1 MNQNQNEQI
10 EIASIISLNAD
21 KFELVGKVTNWEKL
35 FLNKENFRQV
45 LIDAQKI
52 GRGLVADPTTKE
64 GSIQIKTMAK
74 KISTLQKLI
83 EEKGK
88 EIAAELKAK
97 PKLIDATR
105 KEVKDTLDKLKE
117 DVLKPIVDIE
127 KRQEQITEIDNI
139 PSQAMLYD
147 SVGIEE
153 QIARLSDLRE
163 KGIEYWQESFED
175 ASKSISDSMRQLN
188 EFLLSARKKEA
199 EQKELEELRAQ
210 KEASQKIIQ
219 EQELAKARVEA
230 AEKARKEAEE
240 AANQRIREA
249 EQKLKE
255 AEESTYQRIR
265 EAEQKLK
272 EAESTVVIQGYTQS
286 NAPKLVSRETKTQIK
301 EALIESCFSKNIL
314 LEEGAARA
322 IVIAI
327 IESKIPHFGIIG

>member
-10 EIASIISLNAD
+10 EINSIISLNAD
-21 KFELVGKVTNWEKL
+21 KFELVGKVTNWEEL

-74 KISTLQKLI
+74 KISTLRNLI

-127 KRQEQITEIDNI
+127 KRQEQITEIDSM
-139 PSQAMLYD
+139 PAQAMMYE

-153 QIARLSDLRE
+153 QIARLADLRE
-163 KGIEYWQESFED
+163 KGLDYWKESFED

-219 EQELAKARVEA
+219 EQELAKARIEA

-249 EQKLKE
+249 EQ
-255 AEESTYQRIR
+255 R
-265 EAEQKLK
+265 LK
-272 EAESTVVIQGYTQS
+272 EAESKVQNQNYTQS
-286 NAPKLVSRETKTQIK
+286 NASNKLVSRETKTQIK

-314 LEEGAARA
+314 LDEETARA

-327 IESKIPHFGIIG
+327 IENKIPHVGIIG

>member
-1 MNQNQNEQI
+1 MNQNQTEQI

-21 KFELVGKVTNWEKL
+21 KFELVGHVTNWEEL

-64 GSIQIKTMAK
+64 GCIQIKSMAK

-127 KRQEQITEIDNI
+127 KRQEQITEIDNM
-139 PSQAMLYD
+139 PAQAMLYD
-147 SVGIEE
+147 STGIEE
-153 QIARLSDLRE
+153 QIAKLADLRE
-163 KGIEYWQESFED
+163 KGADYWQESFED

-219 EQELAKARVEA
+219 EQELAKAREEA

-240 AANQRIREA
+240 AANKRIQEA

-255 AEESTYQRIR
+255 AETKI
-265 EAEQKLK
+265 QKQNY
-272 EAESTVVIQGYTQS
+272 IQS
-286 NAPKLVSRETKTQIK
+286 NVSNKLVSRETKTQIK

-314 LEEGAARA
+314 LDEEAARA

-327 IESKIPHFGIIG
+327 IENKIPHVGII

>member
-1 MNQNQNEQI
+1 MNQNQNEQTQ
-10 EIASIISLNAD
+10 IASIISLNAD
-21 KFELVGKVTNWEKL
+21 KFELVGKVTNWEEL

-74 KISTLQKLI
+74 KISTLKNLI

-127 KRQEQITEIDNI
+127 KRQKQIAEIDNI
-139 PSQAMLYD
+139 PAQAMLYD

-153 QIARLSDLRE
+153 QIAKLSDLRE
-163 KGIEYWQESFED
+163 KGIDYWKESFED

-188 EFLLSARKKEA
+188 EFLLSAKKKEA
-199 EQKELEELRAQ
+199 EQKELEELRGQ
-210 KEASQKIIQ
+210 KEAAQRIIQ
-219 EQELAKARVEA
+219 EQEIKKAREEA

-240 AANQRIREA
+240 AANQRIQEA

-255 AEESTYQRIR
+255 AETKI
-265 EAEQKLK
+265 QKQ
-272 EAESTVVIQGYTQS
+272 SCTQS
-286 NAPKLVSRETKTQIK
+286 NASNKLVSRETKTQIK

-314 LEEGAARA
+314 LDEEAARV

-327 IESKIPHFGIIG
+327 IENKIPHVGIIG

>member
-1 MNQNQNEQI
+1 MNQNQNEQTQ
-10 EIASIISLNAD
+10 IASIISLNAD
-21 KFELVGKVTNWEKL
+21 KFELVGKVTNWEEL

-64 GSIQIKTMAK
+64 GCIQIKTMAK
-74 KISTLQKLI
+74 KISTLRNLI

-127 KRQEQITEIDNI
+127 KRQEQIAEIDNI
-139 PSQAMLYD
+139 PAQAMLYD

-153 QIARLSDLRE
+153 QMARLTDLRE
-163 KGIEYWQESFED
+163 KGIEYWKESFED
-175 ASKSISDSMRQLN
+175 ASKSIADSMRQLN
-188 EFLLSARKKEA
+188 EFLLSAKKKEA

-219 EQELAKARVEA
+219 EQELAKAREEA

-255 AEESTYQRIR
+255 AEAKVEKQNYI
-265 EAEQKLK
+265 
-272 EAESTVVIQGYTQS
+272 QS
-286 NAPKLVSRETKTQIK
+286 NAGKLVSRETKTQIK

-314 LEEGAARA
+314 LDEETARV

-327 IESKIPHFGIIG
+327 IENKIPHVGIIG

>member
-1 MNQNQNEQI
+1 MNQNQNEQTQI
-10 EIASIISLNAD
+10 SSIIGLNAD
-21 KFELVGKVTNWEKL
+21 KFEIVMQVTNWEEL
-35 FLNKENFRQV
+35 FLNKENFRQI

-64 GSIQIKTMAK
+64 GCIQIKTMAK

-117 DVLKPIVDIE
+117 DVLKPIVEIE
-127 KRQEQITEIDNI
+127 KRQEQITEIDNM
-139 PSQAMLYD
+139 PAQAMMYD

-153 QIARLSDLRE
+153 QIAKLSDLRE
-163 KGIEYWQESFED
+163 KGAEYWQESFED

-188 EFLLSARKKEA
+188 EFLLSAKKKEA

-210 KEASQKIIQ
+210 KEAAQKIIQ
-219 EQELAKARVEA
+219 EEEIKKASEEA

-240 AANQRIREA
+240 TANKRI
-249 EQKLKE
+249 Q
-255 AEESTYQRIR
+255 

-272 EAESTVVIQGYTQS
+272 EAESKIQKQNNIQS
-286 NAPKLVSRETKTQIK
+286 NVSNKLVSRETKTRIK
-301 EALIESCFSKNIL
+301 ESLIEACFLNNCFL
-314 LEEGAARA
+314 TEDAARA

-327 IESKIPHFGIIG
+327 IENKIPHVGIVD

>member
-10 EIASIISLNAD
+10 EINSIISLNSD
-21 KFELVGKVTNWEKL
+21 KFELVGHVTNWEEL

-64 GSIQIKTMAK
+64 GCIQIKSMAK

-153 QIARLSDLRE
+153 QIARLADLRE
-163 KGIEYWQESFED
+163 KGADYWLESFED

-219 EQELAKARVEA
+219 EQELAKAREEA
-230 AEKARKEAEE
+230 SEKAWKEAEE
-240 AANQRIREA
+240 AADKRIQEF

-255 AEESTYQRIR
+255 AET
-265 EAEQKLK
+265 K
-272 EAESTVVIQGYTQS
+272 IQIQSYIQS
-286 NAPKLVSRETKTQIK
+286 NVSNKLVSRETKTQIK

-314 LEEGAARA
+314 LDEETART

-327 IESKIPHFGIIG
+327 VENKIPHVGIID

>member
-10 EIASIISLNAD
+10 EINSIISLNAD
-21 KFELVGKVTNWEKL
+21 KFELVGKVTNWEEL

-52 GRGLVADPTTKE
+52 GRGLVADPTTKD
-64 GSIQIKTMAK
+64 GCIQIKTMAK
-74 KISTLQKLI
+74 KISTLKKLI

-88 EIAAELKAK
+88 EVAAELKAK

-127 KRQEQITEIDNI
+127 KRQEQITEIDNM
-139 PSQAMLYD
+139 PAQAMMYD

-153 QIARLSDLRE
+153 QIAKLEDLRE
-163 KGIEYWQESFED
+163 KGAEYWQESFED
-175 ASKSISDSMRQLN
+175 ASKSIADSMRQLN

-210 KEASQKIIQ
+210 KEAAQRIIQ
-219 EQELAKARVEA
+219 EQEIKKAAEEA

-240 AANQRIREA
+240 AANKRI
-249 EQKLKE
+249 Q
-255 AEESTYQRIR
+255 

-272 EAESTVVIQGYTQS
+272 EAESKIQKQSYIQS
-286 NAPKLVSRETKTQIK
+286 NVSNKLVSRETKTRIK
-301 EALIESCFSKNIL
+301 ESLIENCFLNNCL
-314 LEEGAARA
+314 LTEETARA

-327 IESKIPHFGIIG
+327 IENKIPHVGIVD

>member
-1 MNQNQNEQI
+1 MNQNEQTQM
-10 EIASIISLNAD
+10 SIISLNAD
-21 KFELVGKVTNWEKL
+21 RFELVGQVTNWEEL

-64 GSIQIKTMAK
+64 GCIQIKTMAK
-74 KISTLQKLI
+74 KISTLKKLI

-88 EIAAELKAK
+88 EVAAELKAK

-127 KRQEQITEIDNI
+127 KRQEQITEIDNM
-139 PSQAMLYD
+139 PAQAMMYD

-153 QIARLSDLRE
+153 QIAKLADLRE
-163 KGIEYWQESFED
+163 KGAEYWQESFED
-175 ASKSISDSMRQLN
+175 ASKSIADSMRQLN

-210 KEASQKIIQ
+210 KEAAQRIIQ
-219 EQELAKARVEA
+219 EQEIKKASEEA
-230 AEKARKEAEE
+230 AEKARKAAEE
-240 AANQRIREA
+240 AANKRI
-249 EQKLKE
+249 Q
-255 AEESTYQRIR
+255 

-272 EAESTVVIQGYTQS
+272 EAESKIQKQSYIQS
-286 NAPKLVSRETKTQIK
+286 NVSNKLVSRETKTRIK
-301 EALIESCFSKNIL
+301 ESLIENCFIT
-314 LEEGAARA
+314 EETARA
-322 IVIAI
+322 IVISI
-327 IESKIPHFGIIG
+327 IENKIPHVGIVD

>member
-10 EIASIISLNAD
+10 ETTSIISLNAD
-21 KFELVGKVTNWEKL
+21 RFELVGQVTNWEEL

-64 GSIQIKTMAK
+64 GCIQIKTMAK

-88 EIAAELKAK
+88 QIAAELKAK

-105 KEVKDTLDKLKE
+105 KEVKDTLDRLKG
-117 DVLKPIVDIE
+117 DVLKPLVDIE
-127 KRQEQITEIDNI
+127 KRQEQITEIDNM
-139 PSQAMLYD
+139 PAQAMMYD

-153 QIARLSDLRE
+153 QIAKLADLRE
-163 KGIEYWQESFED
+163 KGIDYWKESFED
-175 ASKSISDSMRQLN
+175 ATKSIADSMRQLN

-210 KEASQKIIQ
+210 KEAAQRIIQ
-219 EQELAKARVEA
+219 EQEIKKAREEA
-230 AEKARKEAEE
+230 AEKAREEAEE

-255 AEESTYQRIR
+255 AESKI
-265 EAEQKLK
+265 QK
-272 EAESTVVIQGYTQS
+272 QS
-286 NAPKLVSRETKTQIK
+286 NIQSNVSNKLVSRETKTRIK
-301 EALIESCFSKNIL
+301 ESLIEACFIT
-314 LEEGAARA
+314 EEAARA

-327 IESKIPHFGIIG
+327 IENKIPHVGIVE

>member
-1 MNQNQNEQI
+1 MNQNEQTQI
-10 EIASIISLNAD
+10 SIISLNAD
-21 KFELVGKVTNWEKL
+21 KFELVGKVTNWEEL

-64 GSIQIKTMAK
+64 GCIQIKTMAK
-74 KISTLQKLI
+74 KISTLRNLI

-127 KRQEQITEIDNI
+127 KRQEQIAEIDNI
-139 PSQAMLYD
+139 PAQAMLYD

-153 QIARLSDLRE
+153 QIAKLADLRE
-163 KGIEYWQESFED
+163 KGIDYWKESFED

-188 EFLLSARKKEA
+188 EFLLAAKKKEA

-210 KEASQKIIQ
+210 KEAAQRIIQ
-219 EQELAKARVEA
+219 EQELAKARAEA

-240 AANQRIREA
+240 AANKRI
-249 EQKLKE
+249 Q
-255 AEESTYQRIR
+255 

-272 EAESTVVIQGYTQS
+272 EAESKIQKPNYIQS
-286 NAPKLVSRETKTQIK
+286 NAGKLVSRETKTQIK
-301 EALIESCFSKNIL
+301 EALIESCFLKNIL
-314 LEEGAARA
+314 LDEEAARA

-327 IESKIPHFGIIG
+327 IENKIPHVGIID

>member
-1 MNQNQNEQI
+1 MNQNQNEQTQ
-10 EIASIISLNAD
+10 IASIISLNAD
-21 KFELVGKVTNWEKL
+21 KFELVGKVTNWEEL

-74 KISTLQKLI
+74 KISTLRNLI

-127 KRQEQITEIDNI
+127 KRQEQIAEIDNI
-139 PSQAMLYD
+139 PAQAMLYD

-153 QIARLSDLRE
+153 QMARLSDLRE
-163 KGIEYWQESFED
+163 KGIDYWKESFED
-175 ASKSISDSMRQLN
+175 ASKSIADSMRQLN
-188 EFLLSARKKEA
+188 EFLLSAKKKEA

-210 KEASQKIIQ
+210 KEAAQKIIQ
-219 EQELAKARVEA
+219 EQELAKARIEA

-240 AANQRIREA
+240 AANQRIQEA

-255 AEESTYQRIR
+255 AET
-265 EAEQKLK
+265 K
-272 EAESTVVIQGYTQS
+272 IQTQSYTQS
-286 NAPKLVSRETKTQIK
+286 NAGKLVSRETKTQIK
-301 EALIESCFSKNIL
+301 ESLIENCWLNNCL
-314 LEEGAARA
+314 LDENSARA
-322 IVIAI
+322 IVMAI
-327 IESKIPHFGIIG
+327 IENKIPHVGIIG

>member
-1 MNQNQNEQI
+1 MNQNQNKWI

-21 KFELVGKVTNWEKL
+21 KFELIGNVSSWEEL

-127 KRQEQITEIDNI
+127 KRQEQITEIDSL
-139 PSQAMLYD
+139 PAQAMMYD

-153 QIARLSDLRE
+153 QIAKLADLRE
-163 KGIEYWQESFED
+163 KGIEYWKESFED

-219 EQELAKARVEA
+219 EQEIKKAREEA
-230 AEKARKEAEE
+230 SEKAWKEAEE
-240 AANQRIREA
+240 DADKRIQEV

-255 AEESTYQRIR
+255 AVAKVEKQSYIQ
-265 EAEQKLK
+265 
-272 EAESTVVIQGYTQS
+272 STVS
-286 NAPKLVSRETKTQIK
+286 NKFVLRETKTQIK
-301 EALIESCFSKNIL
+301 EALIENCFSKNIL
-314 LEEGAARA
+314 LDEETARV

-327 IESKIPHFGIIG
+327 IENKIPHVGIID

>member
-10 EIASIISLNAD
+10 EINSIISLNAD
-21 KFELVGKVTNWEKL
+21 KFEIVGHVNNWEEL
-35 FLNKENFRQV
+35 FLDKENFRQV

-64 GSIQIKTMAK
+64 GCIQIKSMAK
-74 KISTLQKLI
+74 KVSTLQKLI

-139 PSQAMLYD
+139 PAQAMLYD

-153 QIARLSDLRE
+153 QIAKLADLRE
-163 KGIEYWQESFED
+163 KGADYWQESFED

-219 EQELAKARVEA
+219 EQELAKAREEA

-255 AEESTYQRIR
+255 AES
-265 EAEQKLK
+265 K
-272 EAESTVVIQGYTQS
+272 IQNQNYTQS
-286 NAPKLVSRETKTQIK
+286 NASNKLVSRETKTRIK
-301 EALIESCFSKNIL
+301 ESLIENCFLNNCL
-314 LEEGAARA
+314 LDEETARA

-327 IESKIPHFGIIG
+327 IENKIPHVGIV

>member
-1 MNQNQNEQI
+1 MNEQGNKLTYKRMGKNKMNQNQNEQTQI
-10 EIASIISLNAD
+10 SIISLAD
-21 KFELVGKVTNWEKL
+21 RFELIGNVSSWEEL

-74 KISTLQKLI
+74 KISTLKNLI

-127 KRQEQITEIDNI
+127 KRQEQIAEIDNI
-139 PSQAMLYD
+139 PAQAMLYD

-153 QIARLSDLRE
+153 QMARLTDLRE

-219 EQELAKARVEA
+219 EQELAKAREEA
-230 AEKARKEAEE
+230 AEKARKEAED
-240 AANQRIREA
+240 AANQRIQEA

-255 AEESTYQRIR
+255 AVAI
-265 EAEQKLK
+265 
-272 EAESTVVIQGYTQS
+272 AESRNYIQS
-286 NAPKLVSRETKTQIK
+286 NASNKLVSRETKTKIK
-301 EALIESCFSKNIL
+301 ESLIENCWLNNCL
-314 LEEGAARA
+314 LDENSARA
-322 IVIAI
+322 IVMAI
-327 IESKIPHFGIIG
+327 IENKIPHVGIIG

>member
-1 MNQNQNEQI
+1 MNQNQNKWI

-21 KFELVGKVTNWEKL
+21 KFELVGKVTNWEEL

-127 KRQEQITEIDNI
+127 KRQEQIIEIDNI

-153 QIARLSDLRE
+153 QIAKLSDLRE
-163 KGIEYWQESFED
+163 KGIDYWKESFED

-188 EFLLSARKKEA
+188 EFLLSAKKKEA

-219 EQELAKARVEA
+219 EQELAKAREEA
-230 AEKARKEAEE
+230 AEKARKEAED
-240 AANQRIREA
+240 AANQRIQEA

-255 AEESTYQRIR
+255 AETKIQTQSYIQ
-265 EAEQKLK
+265 
-272 EAESTVVIQGYTQS
+272 STVS
-286 NAPKLVSRETKTQIK
+286 NKFVLRETKTQIK
-301 EALIESCFSKNIL
+301 EALIENCFLKNIL
-314 LEEGAARA
+314 LDEETARA

-327 IESKIPHFGIIG
+327 IENKIPHVGIID

>member
-1 MNQNQNEQI
+1 MNQNEQTQM
-10 EIASIISLNAD
+10 SIISLNAD
-21 KFELVGKVTNWEKL
+21 RFEIVGQVTNWEEL
-35 FLNKENFRQV
+35 FLNKENFRQI

-64 GSIQIKTMAK
+64 GRIQIKTMAK
-74 KISTLQKLI
+74 KISTLKNLI

-88 EIAAELKAK
+88 EVAAELKAK

-127 KRQEQITEIDNI
+127 KRQEQITEIDNM
-139 PSQAMLYD
+139 PAQAMMYD
-147 SVGIEE
+147 SLGIEE
-153 QIARLSDLRE
+153 QIAKLADLRE
-163 KGIEYWQESFED
+163 KGIDYWKESFED

-210 KEASQKIIQ
+210 KEAAQKIIQ
-219 EQELAKARVEA
+219 EQEIKKA
-230 AEKARKEAEE
+230 AEKARKAAEE
-240 AANQRIREA
+240 AASKRI
-249 EQKLKE
+249 Q
-255 AEESTYQRIR
+255 

-272 EAESTVVIQGYTQS
+272 EAESKIQKQGYIQS
-286 NAPKLVSRETKTQIK
+286 NVSNKLVSRETKTRIK
-301 EALIESCFSKNIL
+301 ESLIEACFLNNCL
-314 LEEGAARA
+314 LTEDTARA

-327 IESKIPHFGIIG
+327 IENKIPHVGIVE

>member
-1 MNQNQNEQI
+1 MNQNEQTQM
-10 EIASIISLNAD
+10 SIISLNAD
-21 KFELVGKVTNWEKL
+21 RFEIVGQVTNWEEL
-35 FLNKENFRQV
+35 FLNKENFRQI

-64 GSIQIKTMAK
+64 GRIQIKTMAK
-74 KISTLQKLI
+74 KISTLKNLI

-88 EIAAELKAK
+88 EVAAELKAK

-127 KRQEQITEIDNI
+127 KRQEQITEIDNM
-139 PSQAMLYD
+139 PAQTMMYD
-147 SVGIEE
+147 SLGIEE
-153 QIARLSDLRE
+153 QIAKLADLRE
-163 KGIEYWQESFED
+163 KGIDYWKESFED

-210 KEASQKIIQ
+210 KEAAQKIIQ
-219 EQELAKARVEA
+219 EQEIKKA
-230 AEKARKEAEE
+230 AEKARKAAEE
-240 AANQRIREA
+240 AASKRI
-249 EQKLKE
+249 Q
-255 AEESTYQRIR
+255 

-272 EAESTVVIQGYTQS
+272 EAESKIQKQGYIQS
-286 NAPKLVSRETKTQIK
+286 NVSNKLVSRETKTRIK
-301 EALIESCFSKNIL
+301 ESLIEACFLNNCL
-314 LEEGAARA
+314 LTEDTARA

-327 IESKIPHFGIIG
+327 IENKIPHVGIVE

>member
-1 MNQNQNEQI
+1 MNQNQNEQTQ
-10 EIASIISLNAD
+10 IASIISLNGD
-21 KFELVGKVTNWEKL
+21 KFELVGHVTNWEEL

-64 GSIQIKTMAK
+64 GCIQIKTMAK
-74 KISTLQKLI
+74 KISTLKNLI

-127 KRQEQITEIDNI
+127 KRQEQIIEIDNI

-153 QIARLSDLRE
+153 QIAKLADLRE
-163 KGIEYWQESFED
+163 KGVDYWKESFED

-188 EFLLSARKKEA
+188 EFLLSAKKKEA
-199 EQKELEELRAQ
+199 EQKELEEIKSDYLYQ
-210 KEASQKIIQ
+210 
-219 EQELAKARVEA
+219 
-230 AEKARKEAEE
+230 
-240 AANQRIREA
+240 NQ
-249 EQKLKE
+249 
-255 AEESTYQRIR
+255 
-265 EAEQKLK
+265 
-272 EAESTVVIQGYTQS
+272 
-286 NAPKLVSRETKTQIK
+286 
-301 EALIESCFSKNIL
+301 
-314 LEEGAARA
+314 
-322 IVIAI
+322 
-327 IESKIPHFGIIG
+327 

>member
-1 MNQNQNEQI
+1 MNQNQNKWI

-21 KFELVGKVTNWEKL
+21 KFELVGKVTNWEEL

-105 KEVKDTLDKLKE
+105 KEVRDTLDKLKE

-127 KRQEQITEIDNI
+127 KRQEQITEIDNM
-139 PSQAMLYD
+139 PSQAMMYD

-153 QIARLSDLRE
+153 QIEKLAELRK
-163 KGIEYWQESFED
+163 KGADYWQESLED

-219 EQELAKARVEA
+219 EQEIKKAREEA
-230 AEKARKEAEE
+230 SEKAWKEAEE
-240 AANQRIREA
+240 EADKRIQDA
-249 EQKLKE
+249 EQKLME
-255 AEESTYQRIR
+255 AVEK
-265 EAEQKLK
+265 AQKQNY
-272 EAESTVVIQGYTQS
+272 IQS
-286 NAPKLVSRETKTQIK
+286 NVSNKLVSRETKTQIK

-314 LEEGAARA
+314 LDEETARV

-327 IESKIPHFGIIG
+327 IENKIPNIGIID

>member
-1 MNQNQNEQI
+1 MNREINLHTNEWKKNKMNQNKNEQI
-10 EIASIISLNAD
+10 EINPIISLNSD
-21 KFELVGKVTNWEKL
+21 KFELVGNVSSWEEL

-64 GSIQIKTMAK
+64 GCIQIKTMAK
-74 KISTLQKLI
+74 KISTLRNLI

-127 KRQEQITEIDNI
+127 KRQEQIAEIDNI
-139 PSQAMLYD
+139 PAQAMMYD

-153 QIARLSDLRE
+153 QIARLADLRE
-163 KGIEYWQESFED
+163 KGIDYWKESFED

-188 EFLLSARKKEA
+188 EFLLAAKKKEA

-210 KEASQKIIQ
+210 KEAAQKIMQ
-219 EQELAKARVEA
+219 EQELAKARAEA

-240 AANQRIREA
+240 AANKRI
-249 EQKLKE
+249 Q
-255 AEESTYQRIR
+255 

-272 EAESTVVIQGYTQS
+272 EAESKIQKPNYTQS
-286 NAPKLVSRETKTQIK
+286 NVSNKLVSRETKTQIK

-314 LEEGAARA
+314 LDEEAARV

-327 IESKIPHFGIIG
+327 IENKIPHVGIID

>member
-1 MNQNQNEQI
+1 MNQNEQTQM
-10 EIASIISLNAD
+10 SIISLNAD
-21 KFELVGKVTNWEKL
+21 RFELVGQVTNWEEL
-35 FLNKENFRQV
+35 FLNKENFRQI

-64 GSIQIKTMAK
+64 GCIQIKLMAK
-74 KISTLQKLI
+74 KINQLKNMI

-88 EIAAELKAK
+88 EVAAELKAK

-117 DVLKPIVDIE
+117 DVLKPIIDIE

-139 PSQAMLYD
+139 PAQAMMYD

-153 QIARLSDLRE
+153 QIAKLADLRE
-163 KGIEYWQESFED
+163 KGIDYWQESYED
-175 ASKSISDSMRQLN
+175 ASKSIADSMRQLN

-210 KEASQKIIQ
+210 KEAAQKIIQ
-219 EQELAKARVEA
+219 EQEIKKAREEA

-240 AANQRIREA
+240 AANKRIQEA

-255 AEESTYQRIR
+255 AKAQI
-265 EAEQKLK
+265 
-272 EAESTVVIQGYTQS
+272 QS
-286 NAPKLVSRETKTQIK
+286 NIQSNVSNKLVSREIKTRIK
-301 EALIESCFSKNIL
+301 ESLIENCFLNNCL
-314 LEEGAARA
+314 LTEETARV

-327 IESKIPHFGIIG
+327 IENKIPHVGIVD

>member
-10 EIASIISLNAD
+10 EINSIISLNAD
-21 KFELVGKVTNWEKL
+21 KFELVGHITNWEEL

-52 GRGLVADPTTKE
+52 GRGLVADPTTKD
-64 GSIQIKTMAK
+64 GRIQIKSMAK
-74 KISTLQKLI
+74 KISTLKNLI

-127 KRQEQITEIDNI
+127 KRQEQIAEIDNI
-139 PSQAMLYD
+139 PAQAMLYD

-153 QIARLSDLRE
+153 QMARLKDLRE
-163 KGIEYWQESFED
+163 KGADYWQESFED

-188 EFLLSARKKEA
+188 EFLLSAKKKEA

-210 KEASQKIIQ
+210 KEAAQKIIQ
-219 EQELAKARVEA
+219 EQELAKARIEA

-240 AANQRIREA
+240 AANQRIQEA

-255 AEESTYQRIR
+255 AETKIQTQSYIQ
-265 EAEQKLK
+265 
-272 EAESTVVIQGYTQS
+272 STVS
-286 NAPKLVSRETKTQIK
+286 NKFVLRETKTQIK
-301 EALIESCFSKNIL
+301 EALIENCFLKNIL
-314 LEEGAARA
+314 LDEETARA

-327 IESKIPHFGIIG
+327 IENKIPHVGIID

>member
-10 EIASIISLNAD
+10 EINSIISLNAD
-21 KFELVGKVTNWEKL
+21 KFELVGKVTNWEEL

-64 GSIQIKTMAK
+64 GCIQIKTMAK
-74 KISTLQKLI
+74 KISTLKNLI

-127 KRQEQITEIDNI
+127 KRQEQITEIDNM
-139 PSQAMLYD
+139 PAQAMLYD
-147 SVGIEE
+147 STGFEE
-153 QIARLSDLRE
+153 QIAKLADLRE
-163 KGIEYWQESFED
+163 KGLDYWKESFED
-175 ASKSISDSMRQLN
+175 ASKSIADSMRQLN

-219 EQELAKARVEA
+219 EQELAKAREEA
-230 AEKARKEAEE
+230 SEKAWKEAED
-240 AANQRIREA
+240 AANQRIQEA

-255 AEESTYQRIR
+255 AVAI
-265 EAEQKLK
+265 
-272 EAESTVVIQGYTQS
+272 AESRNYIQS
-286 NAPKLVSRETKTQIK
+286 NASNKLVSRETKI
-301 EALIESCFSKNIL
+301 
-314 LEEGAARA
+314 
-322 IVIAI
+322 
-327 IESKIPHFGIIG
+327 

>member
-10 EIASIISLNAD
+10 EINSIISLNAD
-21 KFELVGKVTNWEKL
+21 RFELVGNVSSWEEL

-64 GSIQIKTMAK
+64 GCIQIKSMAK

-127 KRQEQITEIDNI
+127 KRQEQIAEIDNM

-153 QIARLSDLRE
+153 QIARLADLRE
-163 KGIEYWQESFED
+163 KGIEYWQESFEE

-188 EFLLSARKKEA
+188 EFLLSAKKKEA

-219 EQELAKARVEA
+219 EQE
-230 AEKARKEAEE
+230 
-240 AANQRIREA
+240 
-249 EQKLKE
+249 
-255 AEESTYQRIR
+255 
-265 EAEQKLK
+265 
-272 EAESTVVIQGYTQS
+272 
-286 NAPKLVSRETKTQIK
+286 IK
-301 EALIESCFSKNIL
+301 KGL
-314 LEEGAARA
+314 LECFRCYLVAYCFK
-322 IVIAI
+322 IA
-327 IESKIPHFGIIG
+327 FAV

>member
-10 EIASIISLNAD
+10 EINSIISLNAD
-21 KFELVGKVTNWEKL
+21 KFELVGKVTNWEEL

-64 GSIQIKTMAK
+64 GCIQIKTMAK
-74 KISTLQKLI
+74 KISTLKNLI

-127 KRQEQITEIDNI
+127 KRQEQITEIDNM
-139 PSQAMLYD
+139 PAQAMLYD
-147 SVGIEE
+147 STGFEE
-153 QIARLSDLRE
+153 QIAKLADLRE
-163 KGIEYWQESFED
+163 KGLDYWKESFED
-175 ASKSISDSMRQLN
+175 ASKSIADSMRQLN

-219 EQELAKARVEA
+219 EQELAKAREEA
-230 AEKARKEAEE
+230 SEKAWKEAED
-240 AANQRIREA
+240 AANQRIQEA

-255 AEESTYQRIR
+255 AVAI
-265 EAEQKLK
+265 
-272 EAESTVVIQGYTQS
+272 AESRNYIQS
-286 NAPKLVSRETKTQIK
+286 NASNKLVSRETKIKIK

-314 LEEGAARA
+314 LNEETART

-327 IESKIPHFGIIG
+327 IENKIPHVGIIG

>member
-21 KFELVGKVTNWEKL
+21 KFELVGKVTNWEEL

-64 GSIQIKTMAK
+64 GCIQIKTMAK
-74 KISTLQKLI
+74 KISTLRNLI

-127 KRQEQITEIDNI
+127 KRQEQIAEIDNI
-139 PSQAMLYD
+139 PAQAMLYD

-153 QIARLSDLRE
+153 QIAKLSDLRE
-163 KGIEYWQESFED
+163 KGADYWQESFED

-188 EFLLSARKKEA
+188 EFLLAARKKEA

-210 KEASQKIIQ
+210 KEAAQRIIQ
-219 EQELAKARVEA
+219 EQELAKARAEA

-240 AANQRIREA
+240 AANKRI
-249 EQKLKE
+249 Q
-255 AEESTYQRIR
+255 

-272 EAESTVVIQGYTQS
+272 EAESKIQKPNYTQS
-286 NAPKLVSRETKTQIK
+286 NVSNKLVSRETKTQIK

-314 LEEGAARA
+314 LDEEAARA

-327 IESKIPHFGIIG
+327 IENKIPHVGIIG

>member
-10 EIASIISLNAD
+10 EINSIISLNAD
-21 KFELVGKVTNWEKL
+21 RFELVGKVTNWEEL

-45 LIDAQKI
+45 LIDVQKI

-64 GSIQIKTMAK
+64 GCIQIKSMAK
-74 KISTLQKLI
+74 KISTLKNLI

-127 KRQEQITEIDNI
+127 KRQEQIAEIDNI
-139 PSQAMLYD
+139 PAQAMLYD

-153 QIARLSDLRE
+153 QIAKLADLRE
-163 KGIEYWQESFED
+163 KGLDYWKESFED
-175 ASKSISDSMRQLN
+175 ASKSTSDSMRQLN

-210 KEASQKIIQ
+210 KEAAQRIIQ
-219 EQELAKARVEA
+219 EQELAKARIEA
-230 AEKARKEAEE
+230 AEKARKEVEE
-240 AANQRIREA
+240 A
-249 EQKLKE
+249 
-255 AEESTYQRIR
+255 TYQRIR

-272 EAESTVVIQGYTQS
+272 EAETKIQTQSYTQS
-286 NAPKLVSRETKTQIK
+286 NASNKLVSRETKTQIK

-314 LEEGAARA
+314 LDEEAART
-322 IVIAI
+322 IVMAI
-327 IESKIPHFGIIG
+327 IENKIPHVGII

>member
-1 MNQNQNEQI
+1 MNQNQNEQTQI
-10 EIASIISLNAD
+10 SIISLAD
-21 KFELVGKVTNWEKL
+21 RFELIGNVSSWEEL

-45 LIDAQKI
+45 LIDVQKI

-74 KISTLQKLI
+74 KISTLKNLI

-127 KRQEQITEIDNI
+127 KRQEQIIEIDNI

-147 SVGIEE
+147 STGIEE
-153 QIARLSDLRE
+153 QIAKLADLRE
-163 KGIEYWQESFED
+163 KGADYWQESYED

-219 EQELAKARVEA
+219 EQELAKARIEA

-240 AANQRIREA
+240 AANKRIQEA

-255 AEESTYQRIR
+255 AEAKVEKQSYTQSY
-265 EAEQKLK
+265 
-272 EAESTVVIQGYTQS
+272 IQGYV
-286 NAPKLVSRETKTQIK
+286 PKLVSRETKTQIK

-314 LEEGAARA
+314 LDEETARV

-327 IESKIPHFGIIG
+327 IENKIPHVGII

>member
-1 MNQNQNEQI
+1 MNQNEQTQM
-10 EIASIISLNAD
+10 SIISLNAD
-21 KFELVGKVTNWEKL
+21 RFELVGQVTNWEEL
-35 FLNKENFRQV
+35 FLNKENFRQI

-64 GSIQIKTMAK
+64 GCIQIKLMAK
-74 KISTLQKLI
+74 KINQLKNMI

-88 EIAAELKAK
+88 EVAAELKAK

-117 DVLKPIVDIE
+117 DVLKPIIDIE

-139 PSQAMLYD
+139 PAQAMMYD

-153 QIARLSDLRE
+153 QIAKLADLRE
-163 KGIEYWQESFED
+163 KGIDYWQESYED
-175 ASKSISDSMRQLN
+175 ASKSIADSMRQLN

-210 KEASQKIIQ
+210 KEAAQKIIQ
-219 EQELAKARVEA
+219 EQEIKKAREEA

-240 AANQRIREA
+240 AANKRIQEA

-255 AEESTYQRIR
+255 AKAQI
-265 EAEQKLK
+265 
-272 EAESTVVIQGYTQS
+272 QS
-286 NAPKLVSRETKTQIK
+286 NIQSNVSNKLVSRETKTRIK
-301 EALIESCFSKNIL
+301 ESLIENCFLNNCL
-314 LEEGAARA
+314 LTEETARV

-327 IESKIPHFGIIG
+327 IENKIPHVGIVD

>member
-10 EIASIISLNAD
+10 EINSIISLNAD
-21 KFELVGKVTNWEKL
+21 KFELVGHVTNWEEL
-35 FLNKENFRQV
+35 FLNKDNFRQV

-74 KISTLQKLI
+74 KISTLKNLI

-127 KRQEQITEIDNI
+127 KRQEQIIEIDNI

-153 QIARLSDLRE
+153 QIAKLSDLRE
-163 KGIEYWQESFED
+163 KGIDYWKESFED

-219 EQELAKARVEA
+219 EQEIKKAREEA
-230 AEKARKEAEE
+230 SEKAWKEAEE
-240 AANQRIREA
+240 AANKRIQEA

-255 AEESTYQRIR
+255 AETKIQTQSYIQ
-265 EAEQKLK
+265 
-272 EAESTVVIQGYTQS
+272 STVS
-286 NAPKLVSRETKTQIK
+286 NKFVLRETKTQIK

-314 LEEGAARA
+314 LDEEAART

-327 IESKIPHFGIIG
+327 IENKIPHVGIIN

>member
-1 MNQNQNEQI
+1 MNQNEQTQM
-10 EIASIISLNAD
+10 SIISLNAD
-21 KFELVGKVTNWEKL
+21 RFELVGQVTNWEEL
-35 FLNKENFRQV
+35 FLNKENFRQI

-64 GSIQIKTMAK
+64 GCIQIKLMAK
-74 KISTLQKLI
+74 KINQLKNMI

-88 EIAAELKAK
+88 EVAAELKAK

-139 PSQAMLYD
+139 PAQAMMYD

-153 QIARLSDLRE
+153 QIAKLADLRE
-163 KGIEYWQESFED
+163 KGIDYWQESYED
-175 ASKSISDSMRQLN
+175 ASKSIADSMRQLN

-210 KEASQKIIQ
+210 KEAAQKIIQ
-219 EQELAKARVEA
+219 EQEIKKACEEA

-240 AANQRIREA
+240 AANRRIQEA

-255 AEESTYQRIR
+255 AKAQI
-265 EAEQKLK
+265 
-272 EAESTVVIQGYTQS
+272 QS
-286 NAPKLVSRETKTQIK
+286 NIQSNVSNKLVSRETKTRIK
-301 EALIESCFSKNIL
+301 ESLIENCFLNNCL
-314 LEEGAARA
+314 LTEETARV

-327 IESKIPHFGIIG
+327 IENKIPHVGIVD

>member
-10 EIASIISLNAD
+10 EINSIISLNAD
-21 KFELVGKVTNWEKL
+21 KFELIGHVTNWEEL

-52 GRGLVADPTTKE
+52 GRGLVADPTTEE
-64 GSIQIKTMAK
+64 GCIQIKTMAK
-74 KISTLQKLI
+74 KISTLKNLI

-127 KRQEQITEIDNI
+127 KRQEQITEIDSM
-139 PSQAMLYD
+139 PAQAMMYE

-153 QIARLSDLRE
+153 QIARLADLRE
-163 KGIEYWQESFED
+163 KGLDYWKESFED

-219 EQELAKARVEA
+219 EQELAKARIEA

-249 EQKLKE
+249 EQ
-255 AEESTYQRIR
+255 R
-265 EAEQKLK
+265 LK
-272 EAESTVVIQGYTQS
+272 EAESKVQNQNYTQS
-286 NAPKLVSRETKTQIK
+286 NASNKLVSRETKTQIK

-314 LEEGAARA
+314 LDEETARA

-327 IESKIPHFGIIG
+327 IESKIPHVGIID

>member
-1 MNQNQNEQI
+1 MNQNEQTQM
-10 EIASIISLNAD
+10 SIISLNAD
-21 KFELVGKVTNWEKL
+21 KFEIVGQVTNWEEL

-64 GSIQIKTMAK
+64 GTIQIKTMAK

-88 EIAAELKAK
+88 QIAAELKEK

-105 KEVKDTLDKLKE
+105 KKVRDTLDKLKE

-127 KRQEQITEIDNI
+127 KRQEQITEIDNM
-139 PSQAMLYD
+139 PAQAMMYD

-153 QIARLSDLRE
+153 QIAKLADLRE
-163 KGIEYWQESFED
+163 KGAEYWQESFED
-175 ASKSISDSMRQLN
+175 ASKSIADSMRQLN

-210 KEASQKIIQ
+210 KEAAQRIIQ
-219 EQELAKARVEA
+219 EQEIKKARDEA
-230 AEKARKEAEE
+230 AEKAREEAWQKLKEAEKARKAAEE
-240 AANQRIREA
+240 AANQRIRE
-249 EQKLKE
+249 
-255 AEESTYQRIR
+255 T
-265 EAEQKLK
+265 EQKLK
-272 EAESTVVIQGYTQS
+272 EAESKIQKQS
-286 NAPKLVSRETKTQIK
+286 NIQSNVSNKLVSRETKTRIK
-301 EALIESCFSKNIL
+301 ESLIGNCFIT
-314 LEEGAARA
+314 EEAARA

-327 IESKIPHFGIIG
+327 IENKIPHVGIVE